1 MLLLFS
7 IAISI
12 YIVPYLVGRAG
23 RYNEKGVSGS
33 GTRIS
38 RFKHSFSVVY
48 ILIAYL
54 LLNSGVNF
62 IRFNNISAN
71 KQVFYR
77 STIIDH

>member
-1 MLLLFS
+1 MFLLFS

-38 RFKHSFSVVY
+38 RFKHRFGC
-48 ILIAYL
+48 LIFNRL
-54 LLNSGVNF
+54 F
-62 IRFNNISAN
+62 IVKFRG
-71 KQVFYR
+71 KFY
-77 STIIDH
+77 TF